1 MNWRE
6 ATVADAESVVALANA
21 HELSVDKAA
30 STFGHEGALSFI
42 KGYVDPCAARLL
54 FKKETLVAMVNL
66 HPDSIRGH
74 LAADVYVLPG
84 SDMLQIAIDEMEG
97 WAKSAYP
104 SFEIRPGTNVLDTD
118 LRSAYLKRDYEE
130 LRIFWTMR
138 RPLGHEQFPEIPA
151 PYRLERIDISDEQ
164 NLRQW
169 HSAHL
174 DAFANHFG
182 FVPRPFENWRTL
194 VVGEPTVDK
203 DGVFLIFEGER
214 VVAYVECSFEY
225 AEDQKGYIS
234 LLGVVDDRRGRGLGE
249 LALRVGLARS
259 AEIGFKTVELNV
271 DSGNESG
278 ALRLYEK
285 LGFKSESAWVQFK
298 KISR

>member
-6 ATVADAESVVALANA
+6 ATVADADKVAALANA

-30 STFGHEGALSFI
+30 STFGHEGALSLI
-42 KGYVDPCAARLL
+42 KGYVDPCTARL
-54 FKKETLVAMVNL
+54 FFENETLVAMVNL
-66 HPDSIRGH
+66 HPDSIRCH

-84 SDMLQIAIDEMEG
+84 SDLLQTAIDEMEA
-97 WAKSAYP
+97 WAKTAYP
-104 SFEIRPGTNVLDTD
+104 SFEIRPGTNVLDAE
-118 LRSAYLKRDYEE
+118 LRSAYLERGYQE

-138 RPLGHEQFPEIPA
+138 RPIDYEPMPEIPA

-164 NLRQW
+164 KLRQW
-169 HSAHL
+169 HAAHL
-174 DAFANHFG
+174 NAFANHFG
-182 FVPRPFENWRTL
+182 FVPRPFENWRDL

-203 DGVFLIFEGER
+203 DGVFLVFEGER
-214 VVAYVECSFEY
+214 VVAYVECNFEY
-225 AEDQKGYIS
+225 ADDQKGYIA
-234 LLGVVDDRRGRGLGE
+234 LVGVVDDRRGLGLGE

-259 AEIGFKTVELNV
+259 TELGFKTVELNV

-285 LGFKSESAWVQFK
+285 LGFRSESAWIQFK
-298 KISR
+298 K